1 MTTAPIPEQWK
12 PLGRT
17 YNTRYFLAADDVMI
31 VLPDQGSLAD
41 EDLAA
46 VRAWVERGG
55 VLLRLAG
62 PKLAANPD
70 SLMSATERKP

>member
-31 VLPDQGSLAD
+31 VLSENDLAD
-41 EDLAA
+41 WSFARGEAQYVLNPPPGTQAA
-46 VRAWVERGG
+46 KA
-55 VLLRLAG
+55 
-62 PKLAANPD
+62 
-70 SLMSATERKP
+70 SH